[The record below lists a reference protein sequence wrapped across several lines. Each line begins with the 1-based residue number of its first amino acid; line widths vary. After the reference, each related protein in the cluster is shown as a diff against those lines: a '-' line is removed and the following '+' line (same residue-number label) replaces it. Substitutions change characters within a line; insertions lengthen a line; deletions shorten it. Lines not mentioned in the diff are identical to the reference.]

1 MKRVEAKGY
10 RVCYHYRD
18 FMPGLILDN
27 IQASV
32 TRSKRTVCLLTV
44 NFIRRFALCLTIYI
58 QSLASRQE
66 LQFTN

>member
-1 MKRVEAKGY
+1 MDYDVFLCCSSKDDEAQGRGIMKRVEAKGY

-32 TRSKRTVCLLTV
+32 TRSKR
-44 NFIRRFALCLTIYI
+44 I
-58 QSLASRQE
+58 QSAC
-66 LQFTN
+66 